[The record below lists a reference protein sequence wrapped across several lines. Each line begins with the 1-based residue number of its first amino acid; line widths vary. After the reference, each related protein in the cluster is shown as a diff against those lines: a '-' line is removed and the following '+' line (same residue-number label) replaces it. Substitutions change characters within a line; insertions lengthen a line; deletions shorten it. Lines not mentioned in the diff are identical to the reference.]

1 LGEGTVNRNMVD
13 DLRQRLARG
22 DYAVDPHRVAGSLV
36 EKMRLIRA
44 ARRRLETPPRDPR
57 DHV

>member
-1 LGEGTVNRNMVD
+1 MNGDTVD

-22 DYAVDPHRVAGSLV
+22 DYAVDSQRVAGSLV

-44 ARRRLETPPRDPR
+44 ARRQIEALPPKQPQGSA
-57 DHV
+57 